1 MSENLD
7 TIDGLPD
14 ISFIDNIS
22 LEDIQGSILG
32 DFVEK
37 YQEITGKKIQL
48 SKSEIGRASCRERV

>member
-22 LEDIQGSILG
+22 LEDIQGSLLG

-37 YQEITGKKIQL
+37 YQEIYW
-48 SKSEIGRASCRERV
+48 

>member
-22 LEDIQGSILG
+22 LEDIQGSLLG

-37 YQEITGKKIQL
+37 YQEITGKKY
-48 SKSEIGRASCRERV
+48 SCQSQTLTALCC